1 MSLDNAF
8 CTKSDSSWDAG
19 HYCANSRVLSI
30 FALESHVSI
39 YHNVI
44 RREGIFDVKENLRNE
59 FIFLFVDGSIHP
71 PPPKK
76 KNDGK
81 LHHCA

>member
-1 MSLDNAF
+1 MEYTPDRGLGIACNTLRMLVYHF
-8 CTKSDSSWDAG
+8 FQELSSKRLQSKKLLID
-19 HYCANSRVLSI
+19 
-30 FALESHVSI
+30 
-39 YHNVI
+39 
-44 RREGIFDVKENLRNE
+44 LRNE

-71 PPPKK
+71 K

>member
-1 MSLDNAF
+1 MIL
-8 CTKSDSSWDAG
+8 K
-19 HYCANSRVLSI
+19 ANRV
-30 FALESHVSI
+30 
-39 YHNVI
+39 N
-44 RREGIFDVKENLRNE
+44 KLRNE

-71 PPPKK
+71 K

>member
-1 MSLDNAF
+1 MYGWGWS
-8 CTKSDSSWDAG
+8 G
-19 HYCANSRVLSI
+19 I
-30 FALESHVSI
+30 VSTD
-39 YHNVI
+39 YWQVFSQLVI
-44 RREGIFDVKENLRNE
+44 DLRNE

-71 PPPKK
+71 KKK